1 MVLGTF
7 LNFNSDLVLPHSS
20 HNMFSELQ
28 SGNEQRIFINFEVA
42 CNQERVGC
50 RPCCGSVIP
59 AFIPDSREN

>member
-7 LNFNSDLVLPHSS
+7 LNFISDLVLPHSS
-20 HNMFSELQ
+20 HNMFPGLRLRE
-28 SGNEQRIFINFEVA
+28 EQRIFINFEVA